1 MLGRSGG
8 IVRCAPTDRVAAI
21 SSARG
26 AGMGLAAFFGRSWAS
41 WVAPRQTVLRAD
53 KQLLRSSALKT
64 SRRKHDSLFG
74 WYTPISCILYLQS
87 CPPFATP
94 PPPYLIPE
102 LQLTRSVGR
111 SGAIVASHIATA
123 MRTRCLV
130 VDSLRVWECSMLGR
144 L

>member
-1 MLGRSGG
+1 MKCTDSLLGR
-8 IVRCAPTDRVAAI
+8 
-21 SSARG
+21 
-26 AGMGLAAFFGRSWAS
+26 
-41 WVAPRQTVLRAD
+41 
-53 KQLLRSSALKT
+53 
-64 SRRKHDSLFG
+64 H
-74 WYTPISCILYLQS
+74 TPISCILYLQS

-130 VDSLRVWECSMLGR
+130 VDNLRVWECDMLGR
-144 L
+144 SGGMRARVVYGQGVRDFECLECWDARCGIFSPLD